1 MILVMDNAPAFEA
14 TFGPLYRQARH
25 VAWKLLGDPTEA
37 EDAAAEAMA
46 RALLAWRK
54 VGRLPYR
61 EAWVMRVTANVAI
74 DVLRRRPDMLKLGGE
89 SDPEA
94 GPVDFGEGVALGV
107 DIRRALLRLSRRQRQ
122 IVVLRWIGGL
132 TEDEVSRG
140 LGLSRSA
147 VRTHAGRGLAAMR
160 EQLGR
165 EVDYVAL

>member
-1 MILVMDNAPAFEA
+1 MILVMDKAPAFEE

-54 VGRLPYR
+54 VGKLPYR
-61 EAWVMRVTANVAI
+61 DAWVMRVTANVAI
-74 DVLRRRPDMLKLGGE
+74 DGLRRRPDRLPPAE
-89 SDPEA
+89 QNDPGP

-107 DIRRALLRLSRRQRQ
+107 DLRGALLRLSRRQREV
-122 IVVLRWIGGL
+122 VVLRWIGGL